1 MLSISRTFHLMM
13 VAHDDFSLG
22 EKLADSRFSPES
34 GKDLQR
40 KTSPLLTFYFKGTCT
55 LSEVALP
62 PKQLLY
68 RSTYQTVCFETATS
82 RANRL

>member
-40 KTSPLLTFYFKGTCT
+40 KTSPLLTFYSQGN
-55 LSEVALP
+55 LH
-62 PKQLLY
+62 
-68 RSTYQTVCFETATS
+68 TV
-82 RANRL
+82 